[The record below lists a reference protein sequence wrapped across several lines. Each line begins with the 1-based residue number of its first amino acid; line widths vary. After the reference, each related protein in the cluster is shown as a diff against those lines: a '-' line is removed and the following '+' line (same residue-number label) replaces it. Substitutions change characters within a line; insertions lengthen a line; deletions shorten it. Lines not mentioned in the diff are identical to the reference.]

1 MGAFRAQNTE
11 MGYTILRIQK
21 LKSAVAIRNSL
32 KHAFRE
38 QETPN
43 ADSERTPN
51 NTHIGAE
58 SSQEAIEKFN
68 EGLPLTVRKN
78 AVLALE
84 YLITASPEDMANKS
98 RADQDKYFADSL
110 AYLHKTYGKENVFY
124 AGVHRDETTPHMY
137 AYVLPKHEGKLNARH
152 FIGGH
157 KDRMSQI
164 QTEFAETIGQKHG
177 LERGVKGSRARHQ
190 EIGRYYAKVNAKT
203 PQIAPFAV
211 PEKGLLEK
219 KEYYSDRVLAEVNKA
234 VAPRLNALNAKA
246 TATDDALERA
256 KVAEEAKK
264 QAVKAQQNVIAD
276 SYFKQQALKK
286 LLQEKDETLLKR
298 TNTLANF
305 AEAIVQGGEVL
316 ENTRNMLIKNR
327 EAYRVEQEA
336 KALAERKSDRGFSR

>member
-1 MGAFRAQNTE
+1 MGALRAQNTE
-11 MGYTILRIQK
+11 MGYAILRIQK

-68 EGLPLTVRKN
+68 QGLPLNVRKN

-98 RADQDKYFADSL
+98 PQEQNQYFADSL

-164 QTEFAETIGQKHG
+164 QTEFAESIGQKHG
-177 LERGVKGSRARHQ
+177 LERGVKGSKARHQ

-211 PEKGLLEK
+211 PEKSMFEK
-219 KEYYSDRVLAEVNKA
+219 QDDYSKRVLAEVNRAIK
-234 VAPRLNALNAKA
+234 PTFQALTAKA

-256 KVAEEAKK
+256 KVLEQKARQEKIERMRQDADRAREVKKLEAES
-264 QAVKAQQNVIAD
+264 QVKTESLGKLKSAFVDLMQKVIA
-276 SYFKQQALKK
+276 
-286 LLQEKDETLLKR
+286 
-298 TNTLANF
+298 
-305 AEAIVQGGEVL
+305 GGEPL
-316 ENTRNMLIKNR
+316 QQEREKYIKYQEQQR
-327 EAYRVEQEA
+327 EEKEA
-336 KALAERKSDRGFSR
+336 QKPKDRGLGR

>member
-1 MGAFRAQNTE
+1 
-11 MGYTILRIQK
+11 MGYAILRIQK

-68 EGLPLTVRKN
+68 AGLPLNVRKN

-84 YLITASPEDMANKS
+84 YLITASPEVMNGKTKNE
-98 RADQDKYFADSL
+98 QDAFFADSL

-164 QTEFAETIGQKHG
+164 QTEFAESIGQKHG
-177 LERGVKGSRARHQ
+177 LERGVKGSKARHQ
-190 EIGRYYAKVNAKT
+190 EIGKYYAKVNTKT

-211 PEKGLLEK
+211 PEKSMFEK
-219 KEYYSDRVLAEVNKA
+219 KDDYSKRVLAEVNKA
-234 VAPRLNALNAKA
+234 IRPTFQALTAKA
-246 TATDDALERA
+246 TATDDALERS
-256 KVAEEAKK
+256 KVLE
-264 QAVKAQQNVIAD
+264 QKAR
-276 SYFKQQALKK
+276 
-286 LLQEKDETLLKR
+286 QEKIERMRQDAAREKEAEKVQKALQDKT
-298 TNTLANF
+298 
-305 AEAIVQGGEVL
+305 AEADMRRGVIQTLVNTIAKGGEGL
-316 ENTRNMLIKNR
+316 
-327 EAYRVEQEA
+327 EQERA
-336 KALAERKSDRGFSR
+336 KILAHQEKVRIEREEQAPKPRGMDFSR

>member
-11 MGYTILRIQK
+11 MGYAILRIQK

-68 EGLPLTVRKN
+68 AGLPLTVRKN

-211 PEKGLLEK
+211 PEKSMFEK
-219 KEYYSDRVLAEVNKA
+219 QDDYSKRVLAEVNKA
-234 VAPRLNALNAKA
+234 IAPTFKALTAKA

-256 KVAEEAKK
+256 KVLE
-264 QAVKAQQNVIAD
+264 QKAR
-276 SYFKQQALKK
+276 
-286 LLQEKDETLLKR
+286 QEKIERMRQDADRAKEVQKLQAESREKTESLGKLKGVFVD
-298 TNTLANF
+298 LMQKV
-305 AEAIVQGGEVL
+305 IVGGEPL
-316 ENTRNMLIKNR
+316 QQEREKYIKYQQQQR
-327 EAYRVEQEA
+327 EEKEA
-336 KALAERKSDRGFSR
+336 QKPKDRGFSR